1 MAHPESGSANF
12 SWRGLLSQKLSA
24 SATEQPFDRWL
35 REQLQ
40 RLPGWNLQE
49 GLPGQARALIYD
61 EGGDATLFQ

>member
-1 MAHPESGSANF
+1 MMVDPSRQLELASSA
-12 SWRGLLSQKLSA
+12 
-24 SATEQPFDRWL
+24 QPFDRWL

-40 RLPGWNLQE
+40 LLLGWNLQE

>member
-1 MAHPESGSANF
+1 LELASSA
-12 SWRGLLSQKLSA
+12 
-24 SATEQPFDRWL
+24 QPFDRWL

-40 RLPGWNLQE
+40 LLPGWNLQE